1 MFRILRSSPGP
12 GRVAPKDG
20 HEGVTDGW
28 MDPFDQYLVRTY
40 YVPGAVLGSRGAS
53 VKTNE

>member
-12 GRVAPKDG
+12 GRVAPEDG